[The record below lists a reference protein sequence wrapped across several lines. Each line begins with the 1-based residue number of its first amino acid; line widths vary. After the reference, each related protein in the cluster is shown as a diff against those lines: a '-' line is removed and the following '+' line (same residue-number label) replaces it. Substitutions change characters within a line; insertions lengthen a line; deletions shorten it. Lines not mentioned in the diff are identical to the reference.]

1 MAFLSRLT
9 GSSSPQEP
17 AAFEDVDAPD
27 VAHDG
32 DSAAGASQIPSVN
45 ALVQFANAPMTATM
59 ARNVRF
65 NTSTPEGYFFPQVE
79 KYVEQVGDTMA
90 WYESLKYAYER
101 ALHDVQVELDHQ
113 TYDAQRLR
121 TEIELFKVTGSPM
134 VNADGSY
141 LTESQVAAAD
151 DVASDLAE
159 KEAQLVGALARVT
172 ELEVEIG
179 RAHAY
184 IATQDAQVEQFR
196 AQTAAANAAADD
208 AMTRAAAAEQ
218 RAAAASARA
227 DQCDVV
233 ILALQQD
240 NERLQVAVQAAADAV
255 VASPDPAVLPAHAV
269 APDASGPAEQ
279 EYAQAGLP
287 EAHDSLPGSEH
298 SDGDHGRE
306 YSQDYGHEYEQ
317 DAADGYLG
325 LGDGEAPVVP
335 VVPVESELPPGTVL
349 PSHSP
354 AGQSQAGPGA
364 PLGNPGVPH
373 HVWAPE
379 LSDPALSPAPAVQGF
394 DDPGAV
400 PQPSL
405 RPRG

>member
-9 GSSSPQEP
+9 GSSAAP
-17 AAFEDVDAPD
+17 APAPAQPDAAP
-27 VAHDG
+27 
-32 DSAAGASQIPSVN
+32 AAGADGDAATGTSPIPSVN
-45 ALVQFANAPMTATM
+45 ALVQFANAPMTETM

-65 NTSTPEGYFFPQVE
+65 NTSSPEGYFFPQVE

-121 TEIELFKVTGSPM
+121 TEIELFKVTGSPL

-151 DVASDLAE
+151 DVAGELAA
-159 KEAQLVGALARVT
+159 KEAQLAGALTRVT

-196 AQTAAANAAADD
+196 SQAVAAIAAQDEAVN
-208 AMTRAAAAEQ
+208 RAAAAEQ
-218 RAAAASARA
+218 RAAAATARA

-240 NERLQVAVQAAADAV
+240 NERLQVAVHAAAQAV
-255 VASPDPAVLPAHAV
+255 AASPDPAAPPNVPPA
-269 APDASGPAEQ
+269 
-279 EYAQAGLP
+279 
-287 EAHDSLPGSEH
+287 SLFP
-298 SDGDHGRE
+298 
-306 YSQDYGHEYEQ
+306 
-317 DAADGYLG
+317 AADGRAEGRGHERDHSQDLA
-325 LGDGEAPVVP
+325 DGYVNVDPDAVPVVS
-335 VVPVESELPPGTVL
+335 VVPVESELPAGTLL
-349 PSHSP
+349 PSRLP
-354 AGQSQAGPGA
+354 VEPSQAGPGA
-364 PLGNPGVPH
+364 PLGNPGLPA

-379 LSDPALSPAPAVQGF
+379 LSDPAPAGLSAPQGF

-400 PQPSL
+400 PQPTL
-405 RPRG
+405 RPRR